1 MKKSLLLIGAVLL
14 GMASSFMAMASGR
27 GCYAE
32 TRAEGIALCERGLHQ
47 KAVEF
52 FVAAK
57 KCSDLPSNN
66 DLDAL
71 IAACRS
77 HMSGFSITKL
87 EIGNTDVD
95 DNELAPYGQAYLSS
109 ELYYLTPRITY
120 SAQNDET
127 ITVGV
132 KVLRPDGTLSGDEE
146 NEYSYTVDLTTR
158 PGDGNTALL
167 SGWGTNSGGT
177 FEAGEYTVEVWVK
190 GKLLATQKCTVIADP
205 EPEPLVWVN
214 GERVLNFTFPK
225 QGGRR
230 YIDVKTAAGIPFDYW
245 GVPSFCKI
253 ENVTSKGFDL
263 VCEPNK
269 TPVYRSDYMGVT
281 VNDGNDEARINVEQ
295 ESYANPKKLLVDGK
309 KGDDTEITAN
319 FTFDGGREI
328 FYVETDGPDYD
339 FWGIPGFC
347 TIENKTATSFF
358 LVCEANP
365 MKDERSDYFRV
376 EAGKLKVT
384 IYVNQ
389 AGNPNGESYDPWNGG
404 DVDQSD
410 FESTYLGTPNIISD
424 PDTWIE
430 ILRKALANP
439 TSTYSDGSC
448 YKGLMS
454 GGLRNGYGAYY
465 WPVKSFYFGEWVD
478 GERTGMGIYIIGDF
492 TYEFTNCPGTKIYV
506 GEFNNNQAHGTGTC
520 YDRDGKLIYYGEF
533 ENGVPT
539 GTYPNGDNYSGYL
552 FQIVH
557 MDSSIHEWHRWYIGE
572 TYGTQ
577 LHGWGVHVWDDFDS
591 CFGLW
596 SENKREGLNG
606 QLFMRYDGSEIEMR
620 EYEDDGD

>member
-32 TRAEGIALCERGLHQ
+32 TRAEGIALCERGMHQ

-57 KCSDLPSNN
+57 KCSDVPSNN

-77 HMSGFSITKL
+77 HMSSFSITKL
-87 EIGNTDVD
+87 ELGNTDVD
-95 DNELAPYGQAYLSS
+95 DNELAPYGQSYLSS

-120 SAQNDET
+120 TAYNEES
-127 ITVGV
+127 ILVGV
-132 KVLRPDGTLSGDEE
+132 KIINPDGTVSGEEE
-146 NEYSYTVDLTTR
+146 NEFSYTVDLAVH
-158 PGDGNTALL
+158 PGSGNTALL
-167 SGWGTNSGGT
+167 SGWGTNAGGS

-190 GKLLATQKCTVIADP
+190 GKCLATQKCTVIADP

-214 GERVLNFTFPK
+214 GDRAITFTFPK

-269 TPVYRSDYMGVT
+269 TPVYRSDFMGVT

-410 FESTYLGTPNIISD
+410 YVDTYMGYPNVVSE
-424 PDTWIE
+424 PSAWIA
-430 ILRKALANP
+430 ILDHMMEHP
-439 TSTYSDGSC
+439 TKTYSDGSC
-448 YKGLMS
+448 YKGLES
-454 GGLRNGYGAYY
+454 GGQRNGYGAYY
-465 WPVKSFYFGEWVD
+465 WPVKSYFFGEWEN
-478 GERTGMGIYIIGDF
+478 GNRNGMGIYIIADPDN
-492 TYEFTNCPGTKIYV
+492 YDFTNCADCDIYV
-506 GEFNNNQAHGTGTC
+506 GEFKDGQAHGKGTC
-520 YDRDGKLIYYGEF
+520 YNKYGELIYYGDF
-533 ENGVPT
+533 ENGSPVD
-539 GTYPNGDNYSGYL
+539 TYPNGENYSGYV
-552 FQIVH
+552 FQIFHVD
-557 MDSSIHEWHRWYIGE
+557 DSELPRWYFGE
-572 TYGTQ
+572 TSGTDR
-577 LHGWGVHVWDDFDS
+577 HGWGIQIWDDYDC

-596 SENKREGLNG
+596 EEGLRKGKNG
-606 QLFMRYDGSEIEMR
+606 QLFMSHDGSEIEMR
-620 EYEDDGD
+620 VYNSPE